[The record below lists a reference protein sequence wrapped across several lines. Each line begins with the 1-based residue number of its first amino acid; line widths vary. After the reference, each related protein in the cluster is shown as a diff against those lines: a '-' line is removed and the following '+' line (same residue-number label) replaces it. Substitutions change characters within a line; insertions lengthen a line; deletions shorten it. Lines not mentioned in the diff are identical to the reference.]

1 MLKLECVKTK
11 NLKIN
16 VVNKILSLKN
26 SYWKYNVSSQ
36 RNFFKSNIKKN
47 DFHILLSSEK
57 KLLAYVCLRKG
68 IFIKK
73 NKKIKHIRFDTF
85 IISKSSR
92 GKNYSYL
99 LMNFTN
105 KIIEN
110 SNCAG
115 ILFTGIKLINLY
127 KKFNWKVAKPKKFKI
142 LTPSANDQ
150 LSNEK
155 IMMIYNEIV

>member
-1 MLKLECVKTK
+1 MLKLECVETK

-16 VVNKILSLKN
+16 LINEILSLKN
-26 SYWKYNVSSQ
+26 SYWKHTISSQ

-57 KLLAYVCLRKG
+57 KLLAYGCLRKG

-85 IISKSSR
+85 IISKSYR
-92 GKNYSYL
+92 GKNYTYL
-99 LMNFTN
+99 LMNFIN

-115 ILFTGIKLINLY
+115 ILFTGKELINLY
-127 KKFNWKVAKPKKFKI
+127 KKFNWKIAMPKKFKI
-142 LTPSANDQ
+142 LTPSVNNQ
-150 LSNEK
+150 LSKEK

>member
-16 VVNKILSLKN
+16 IINKILSLKN

-36 RNFFKSNIKKN
+36 KSFFKSNIKKN
-47 DFHILLSSEK
+47 DFHILLISEK
-57 KLLAYVCLRKG
+57 KLLAYGCLRKG
-68 IFIKK
+68 IIIKK

-99 LMNFTN
+99 LINFIN

-110 SNCAG
+110 SNCTG
-115 ILFTGIKLINLY
+115 ILFTGIELINLY
-127 KKFNWKVAKPKKFKI
+127 KKFNWKVVEPKKFKI

-150 LSNEK
+150 LSKEK
-155 IMMIYNEIV
+155 VMMIYNEIV

>member
-1 MLKLECVKTK
+1 MLKLECVETK

-16 VVNKILSLKN
+16 LINEILSLKN
-26 SYWKYNVSSQ
+26 SYWKHTISSQ

-57 KLLAYVCLRKG
+57 KLLAYGCLRKG

-85 IISKSSR
+85 IISKSYR
-92 GKNYSYL
+92 GKNYTYL
-99 LMNFTN
+99 LMNFIN

-115 ILFTGIKLINLY
+115 ILFTGKELINLY
-127 KKFNWKVAKPKKFKI
+127 KKFNWKIAVPKKFKI
-142 LTPSANDQ
+142 LTPSVNNQ
-150 LSNEK
+150 LSKEK

>member
-16 VVNKILSLKN
+16 IINKILLLKN

-36 RNFFKSNIKKN
+36 KSFFKSNIKKN
-47 DFHILLSSEK
+47 DFHILLISEK
-57 KLLAYVCLRKG
+57 KLLAYGCLRKG
-68 IFIKK
+68 IIIKK

-142 LTPSANDQ
+142 L
-150 LSNEK
+150 
-155 IMMIYNEIV
+155 